1 MKKID
6 NSKIFCRKFH
16 YLFKSYIESKKTL
29 YLQDVLTIV

>member
-6 NSKIFCRKFH
+6 NSKIFYRNMD
-16 YLFKSYIESKKTL
+16 YVVKSYIELKKTL